1 MIEFFET
8 IGSYINKITTAFD
21 TVFNNIKQ
29 AIIEVKYWIE
39 FLPGTL
45 LAAALIILVILV
57 IYKILGR

>member
-21 TVFNNIKQ
+21 TVFNNIKE
-29 AIIEVKYWIE
+29 AIVEVKYWIG

-45 LAAALIILVILV
+45 LAAALIIIVILV

>member
-29 AIIEVKYWIE
+29 AIVEVKYWIE

-45 LAAALIILVILV
+45 IAAALIILVILV

>member
-8 IGSYINKITTAFD
+8 IGSYINKIITAFD

-29 AIIEVKYWIE
+29 AIVEVKYWIE

-45 LAAALIILVILV
+45 IAAALIIIVILV

>member
-21 TVFNNIKQ
+21 TVFDNIKKS
-29 AIIEVKYWIE
+29 IVEVKYWIE

-45 LAAALIILVILV
+45 IAAALIILVILV